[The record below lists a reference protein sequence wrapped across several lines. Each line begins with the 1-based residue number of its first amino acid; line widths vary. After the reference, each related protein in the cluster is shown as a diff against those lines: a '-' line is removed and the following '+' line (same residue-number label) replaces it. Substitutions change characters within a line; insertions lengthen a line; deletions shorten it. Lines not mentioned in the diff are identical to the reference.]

1 MSQVELIREESKPKV
16 TFHIKYTESIF
27 LHNGCSLK
35 SILLLQPDLQFQFV
49 SVFPRQKFDFLVICG
64 GHSSVGKKIGVQPC
78 NPCEGC
84 KDPQTTPLQPR

>member
-64 GHSSVGKKIGVQPC
+64 GHSSGKTRKVRSSSG
-78 NPCEGC
+78 EAH
-84 KDPQTTPLQPR
+84 